1 MSSKGKTIILT
12 AAATLA
18 VVLLGF
24 ACAIGNDT
32 LIDRYIPVMIC
43 LAAAAA
49 VGAPLARPTGR
60 WLGIRRRSIS
70 FAIASGFMFSM
81 LFFAFHAI
89 NFYGSDHDSAV
100 EFNSRIV
107 AKHSE
112 ERHRSRRVG
121 RNRYVDGEAYM
132 EYYISVEL
140 PDGRR
145 KKLRVPV
152 GEYVDIRKGQEVS
165 LKIETGFF
173 GIPVIRETKII
184 PRQKSRTRHRRF
196 NSN

>member
-1 MSSKGKTIILT
+1 MLT
-12 AAATLA
+12 AAATTS

-32 LIDRYIPVMIC
+32 LMDRYIPAGIC
-43 LAAAAA
+43 LLTAAAA
-49 VGAPLARPTGR
+49 GAALSRPAGR
-60 WLGIRRRSIS
+60 WFGIRRRSIS
-70 FAIASGFMFSM
+70 FAITSGF
-81 LFFAFHAI
+81 LFCLLIFAFHAI
-89 NFYGSDHDSAV
+89 NYCGSDRDSATV
-100 EFNSRIV
+100 CKSRIV
-107 AKHSE
+107 AKYSE

-121 RNRYVDGEAYM
+121 RNRYVDGEPYMAY
-132 EYYISVEL
+132 YVSVAL

-145 KKLRVPV
+145 KELKVPV

-173 GIPVIRETKII
+173 GIPVIRDTKII
-184 PRQKSRTRHRRF
+184 PRQKSRTRHKRF